1 MSFTK
6 QLVWEPSL
14 VVTDAHS
21 KLVPTIFTSETG
33 FPRNS
38 CEIEGVQCNVY
49 PVQTAFDPGRVD
61 FFVPNNLIIGG
72 GGELQRPDGYFYKV
86 DFEVGTVVLE
96 IPDGLFGSE
105 KTIDIMNDFIV
116 DYTGNGATRL
126 GFPSMRFA
134 DCSFVEP
141 NALSHDQIRFSVAV
155 QSFSPNVDGYSTE
168 GYNGAIVDGKMG
180 ISVDYE
186 TGLLTLNFSN
196 LYQDPTL
203 RSLSTKVQ
211 VNVFLKKGGFNNQTL
226 FVNSTKVQNM
236 LSLISVF
243 SGANDGGPSALVDLG
258 NDISGILPILNGGTG
273 LNAVGAFG
281 TVLTSTGTGLNY
293 QFVYDLVG
301 AISFSIGAVNAN
313 RIPKTD
319 GYGFLDPSFMY
330 KNPLYISAV
339 SGVQSHDGYTPSCIG
354 AFRFRFDQFILEGIA
369 DIKFEAILETTN
381 VANISGIQ
389 LFNVNTNTYLALN
402 GANTYLT
409 TSNTQATFLISQD
422 IKSALS
428 AGTTN
433 FIYEVH
439 LNLNPT
445 SITDTAICKA
455 AKLVITYNNLTLNG
469 SSAILPPTS
478 HSSNFVPYL
487 PSPTPI

>member
-1 MSFTK
+1 
-6 QLVWEPSL
+6 
-14 VVTDAHS
+14 
-21 KLVPTIFTSETG
+21 
-33 FPRNS
+33 
-38 CEIEGVQCNVY
+38 
-49 PVQTAFDPGRVD
+49 
-61 FFVPNNLIIGG
+61 
-72 GGELQRPDGYFYKV
+72 
-86 DFEVGTVVLE
+86 
-96 IPDGLFGSE
+96 
-105 KTIDIMNDFIV
+105 
-116 DYTGNGATRL
+116 
-126 GFPSMRFA
+126 
-134 DCSFVEP
+134 
-141 NALSHDQIRFSVAV
+141 
-155 QSFSPNVDGYSTE
+155 
-168 GYNGAIVDGKMG
+168 MG

-258 NDISGILPILNGGTG
+258 NDVSGILPILNGGTG

-281 TVLTSTGTGLNY
+281 TVLTSTGSGLNY

-301 AISFSIGAVNAN
+301 AIPFSHGAADGN

-330 KNPLYISAV
+330 KNPMYIPAV

-354 AFRFRFDQFILEGIA
+354 AFQFRFDSFILEGVST
-369 DIKFEAILETTN
+369 IKFEAIIETTN
-381 VANISGIQ
+381 VANVAGVQ
-389 LFNVNTNTYLALN
+389 LYNVNTNQYLTLN

-409 TSNTQATFLISQD
+409 SNSLQAVYLVSQD
-422 IKSALS
+422 IKSQLS
-428 AGTTN
+428 AGATN

-445 SITDTAICKA
+445 SGTDTAICKS
-455 AKLVITYNNLTLNG
+455 AKLVVTYNNLTLNS
-469 SSAILPPTS
+469 SSAIAPPVA
-478 HSSNFVPYL
+478 HSLNFVPFL